1 MLSILKTTLAVFA
14 IITVLAVGMIFFAT
28 QKTAPA
34 DENEENNIVSQI
46 AAKKKT
52 SATKNNSQS
61 SINNSTSTSPTED
74 SVIKTFEQCVAAG
87 KKVTGAKPRRT
98 CQVNDKLQYLEIELC
113 AAPTGESLNIYDAQR
128 VFDMSQCSRE
138 GSAKDTHYC
147 DTKAGA
153 WVIDIQ
159 TYRKGC
165 NPACIIDVKTK
176 TGKVDWRCAA
186 TTPQQ

>member
-1 MLSILKTTLAVFA
+1 
-14 IITVLAVGMIFFAT
+14 MIFFAN
-28 QKTAPA
+28 QKNAPA
-34 DENEENNIVSQI
+34 DENEAKSLVSQN

-52 SATKNNSQS
+52 TTANNNPQS
-61 SINNSTSTSPTED
+61 SINNSTSTSPTVD

-87 KKVTGAKPRRT
+87 KKVTGIKPHRT

-113 AAPTGESLNIYDAQR
+113 AAPTGEFLNIYDAQK

-138 GSAKDTHYC
+138 GSAKETHYC
-147 DTKAGA
+147 DAKAGA

-165 NPACIIDVKTK
+165 NPACVIDVKTK
-176 TGKVDWRCAA
+176 TGKVDWRCADA
-186 TTPQQ
+186 PIQK